1 MMRAMRF
8 GWVLVVATLACGKSE
23 APAPAAA
30 SGSAPAPALGSDAAP
45 GSGSA
50 PAGPI
55 SDAQLEKMLRDTVD
69 MFDAL
74 AGVTGLTC
82 ADKAKQMNLELDK
95 RKALLAEL
103 GRPKPAEEPE
113 ISDRFYAVAE
123 RTGLKDRL
131 QMAVMTFENAIVS
144 CDEDPAIKLII
155 ERVQQR

>member
-8 GWVLVVATLACGKSE
+8 GCVLVVAALACGKSE
-23 APAPAAA
+23 APAPAPA
-30 SGSAPAPALGSDAAP
+30 SGSAPVQAQ

-50 PAGPI
+50 PVAAATAPMT
-55 SDAQLEKMLRDTVD
+55 DAQLEKMLRETVD
-69 MFDAL
+69 MFEAL

-82 ADKAKQMNLELDK
+82 AEKAKQMNLELDK

-103 GRPKPAEEPE
+103 GRPKPANEPD
-113 ISDRFYAVAE
+113 ISDRFYEVAE

-131 QMAVMTFENAIVS
+131 QISVMTFENAIVS
-144 CDEDPAIKLII
+144 CDEDAEIKKII